1 MIIKAKRSMGKQ
13 GVSHNQLY
21 FVIKYKE
28 IIKSGEK
35 IFYIFDDCRTLSW
48 ENAEYFSVETCS
60 LDNYK
65 KEISDDTVCYTYKNL
80 DDNFFSD
87 FYLENDVSEK
97 AVIKL
102 ENTMVDVIAE
112 ELTAKDILKNIDDI
126 GLNGESVEYQLK
138 SFFKICSNE
147 DVRNLVSILGNYSPE
162 IYAYLF
168 EIIVTSIISY
178 KGTEIDTLLSE
189 IFSCPLCSEKLR
201 DIISDYWM

>member
-1 MIIKAKRSMGKQ
+1 MIIKAKRSMEKQ
-13 GVSHNQLY
+13 GISHNQLY
-21 FVIKYKE
+21 FVIRYKE
-28 IIKSGEK
+28 NIKSGEK
-35 IFYIFDDCRTLSW
+35 IFYIFDDCKTLSW
-48 ENAEYFSVETCS
+48 ENAEYFSVGTCS
-60 LDNYK
+60 LKNYK

-80 DDNFFSD
+80 DDSFFSD
-87 FYLENDVSEK
+87 FYLENDASEK

-102 ENTMVDVIAE
+102 ENTIVDVIAE
-112 ELTAKDILKNIDDI
+112 ELTAKEILKNIDDI

-138 SFFKICSNE
+138 AFFKICSKE
-147 DVRNLVSILGNYSPE
+147 EAVALVNILGNYSPE

-178 KGTEIDTLLSE
+178 KGKEIDSLLSE